1 MKTFQ
6 AVQFKQEVEQLQYD
20 VAVKE
25 LFGNDVIL
33 TYEFGYSPHVKPET
47 WSGPWPYTPRL
58 IQMLRRFSM
67 IPLWYLQFLVDAS
80 PSCIVDLGCG
90 ENFFK
95 PVIAKLHGIPVHGID
110 PTPNNTAADEL
121 CNYSGSDFSR
131 GHPNA
136 YESVF
141 SINALHFVPL
151 SELTT
156 VINNFYNIVAPNG
169 RGFLTLNSAR
179 MVEQANHDWL
189 LDKFNNIEPTPLQ
202 IQEYVCDQLSTLN
215 IDFLV
220 IDLLIDKF
228 SDEGMDG
235 NIRMVFKK

>member
-1 MKTFQ
+1 MKHFQ
-6 AVQFKQEVEQLQYD
+6 ADQFKQEVEQLQYD
-20 VAVKE
+20 VAIKE
-25 LFGNDVIL
+25 LFGNDLTL
-33 TYEFGYSPHVKPET
+33 TYGEFERRLHQKYV
-47 WSGPWPYTPRL
+47 TPRKEY
-58 IQMLRRFSM
+58 ITRKFSM
-67 IPLWYLQFLVDAS
+67 VPLWYLQFLVDAS
-80 PSCIVDLGCG
+80 PSRIVDLGCG

-110 PTPNNTAADEL
+110 PTPDNTDADEFD
-121 CNYSGSDFSR
+121 YFDVDFSK

-151 SELTT
+151 NEMTT

-169 RGFLTLNSAR
+169 RGFLALNSAR
-179 MVEQANHDWL
+179 MVERTKHDWL
-189 LDKFNNIEPTPLQ
+189 LDKFNNSEPTPLQ
-202 IQEYVCDQLSTLN
+202 IQEYVRDQLSTLD

-220 IDLLIDKF
+220 IDLLIDKI
-228 SDEGMDG
+228 SNEYMDG

>member
-6 AVQFKQEVEQLQYD
+6 ADQFKQEVEQLQYD

-33 TYEFGYSPHVKPET
+33 TYDFGEFQYYRPRPNA
-47 WSGPWPYTPRL
+47 GPWLYTPRKNA
-58 IQMLRRFSM
+58 MLRRFSM
-67 IPLWYLQFLVDAS
+67 VPLWYLQFLVDAS
-80 PSCIVDLGCG
+80 PSRMVDIGCG
-90 ENFFK
+90 SNFFK

-110 PTPNNTAADEL
+110 PTPNNTDADEFG
-121 CNYSGSDFSR
+121 YFDSDFSKR
-131 GHPNA
+131 HTNA

-141 SINALHFVPL
+141 SIAALHMVPL

-156 VINNFYNIVAPNG
+156 VVNNFYNIVASKG

-179 MVEQANHDWL
+179 MVDRTNHDWL
-189 LDKFNNIEPTPLQ
+189 LDKFNNIDPTPLQ
-202 IQEYVCDQLSTLN
+202 IQEYVRDQLSTLD

-228 SDEGMDG
+228 SEENMDG